1 VSQRHPSSRDRIAA
15 VRQGRLAMVRWEY
28 ATLEW
33 VWEAGSIRLNLPGSN
48 ESLREGS
55 YNEVVALLCELGR
68 DCWEVSTT
76 VASADWIYWTL
87 RRPLE

>member
-1 VSQRHPSSRDRIAA
+1 MR
-15 VRQGRLAMVRWEY
+15 RWEY

-33 VWEAGSIRLNLPGSN
+33 VWEEGSIRLNLPGSS
-48 ESLREGS
+48 ETFSEGS
-55 YNEVVALLCELGR
+55 YNEVVTQLCDLGR
-68 DCWEVSTT
+68 DCWEVAST